1 MVRADH
7 PYGLIPSLLLRVSL
21 SPVWCIGALGMAS
34 GPPWQRWVVEWR
46 GSDMGIPI
54 SADSSRQRWVGGNDR
69 GEWRVRR
76 FGPIAIAA
84 AIAARVALGL
94 VSICTPTG
102 PRADDVPLDGR
113 WAVLCPAV
121 PRGPRA
127 CHRAV

>member
-1 MVRADH
+1 MWCRPFGVIDPSREGVAVR
-7 PYGLIPSLLLRVSL
+7 
-21 SPVWCIGALGMAS
+21 W
-34 GPPWQRWVVEWR
+34 
-46 GSDMGIPI
+46 
-54 SADSSRQRWVGGNDR
+54 
-69 GEWRVRR
+69 